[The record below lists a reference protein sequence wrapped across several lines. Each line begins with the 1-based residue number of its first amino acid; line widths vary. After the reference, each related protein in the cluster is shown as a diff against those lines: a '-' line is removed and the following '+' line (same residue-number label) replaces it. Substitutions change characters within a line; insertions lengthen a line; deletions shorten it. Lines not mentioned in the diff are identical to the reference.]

1 MTTPPSSSISLDDE
15 MTTTNTT
22 PDDNGVLEFV
32 LPNDL
37 PAKLL
42 IKKDEDE
49 AVNPRPQP
57 LFSDELLPTFIVGE
71 TDIRVELSHLVML
84 QQAAIALLAQAK
96 REILIVSPDLEH
108 ERFDNDEFID
118 ALSAF
123 ARSSR
128 YTTTRLLIA
137 NPSLAVSEGHRLVKL
152 ARKLSSLIE
161 IRQLHDDDIDTSQ
174 PQAWLVADNIG
185 LLRCTNRDPWQGS
198 LLPKG
203 TPYAQQARSRFLEWW
218 ERGSEIQDFRELN
231 I

>member
-1 MTTPPSSSISLDDE
+1 MITTPNDDISFDSE
-15 MTTTNTT
+15 TTEINTT
-22 PDDNGVLEFV
+22 PDDNGVIEFV
-32 LPNDL
+32 LPDDL
-37 PAKLL
+37 PPELL

-49 AVNPRPQP
+49 VITPRPQP
-57 LFSDELLPTFIVGE
+57 LFSDEILPTFILGE

-96 REILIVSPDLEH
+96 REILIVSPDFEQ
-108 ERFDNDEFID
+108 ERFDNDDFID

-137 NPSLAVSEGHRLVKL
+137 NPSLAVTEGHRLIKL
-152 ARKLSSLIE
+152 ARKLSSLVE
-161 IRQLHDDDIDTSQ
+161 IRQLHEDDINTSQ
-174 PQAWLVADNIG
+174 PQAWLVADDIG

-218 ERGSEIQDFRELN
+218 ERGSEIQDFRELR